1 MIFRYNEAVASVCGS
16 PVKSLFVPYVNK
28 GHLDLKVSGDFNLQ
42 EQIEAESCLCD
53 INYLI
58 ERFNLGDVDALN
70 KRQSFFAD
78 ITAYP
83 GSYREAVDILKE
95 GRSFYDTLSADEKKL
110 YGGFENFM
118 NSDFVSRF
126 ALNGKDV
133 ETHSN
138 DGGDSDEQKQE

>member
-1 MIFRYNEAVASVCGS
+1 MIFRYNSVVPSVCGS
-16 PVKSLFVPYVNK
+16 PVKSLFVPYVHN
-28 GHLDLKVSGDFNLQ
+28 GHLDIKVSGEFNLQ
-42 EQIEAESCLCD
+42 DQIEAESCLCD

-58 ERFNLGDVDALN
+58 DRFNLGDVDALN

-95 GRSFYDTLSADEKKL
+95 GRSFYDSLSSDEKKR

-126 ALNGKDV
+126 ANNFFDV
-133 ETHSN
+133 ELENN
-138 DGGDSDEQKQE
+138 DGGDPDEQKQE

>member
-1 MIFRYNEAVASVCGS
+1 MIFRYTEVVSSVCGS
-16 PVKSLFVPYVNK
+16 PVKSLFVPFVNK
-28 GHLDLKVSGDFNLQ
+28 GHLDIKVSGDFNLQ
-42 EQIEAESCLCD
+42 EQIESESCLCD

-83 GSYREAVDILKE
+83 GSYREALDILKE
-95 GRSFYDTLSADEKKL
+95 GRSFYDTLSADEKKR

-126 ALNGKDV
+126 AYNSSDA
-133 ETHSN
+133 EDITN
-138 DGGDSDEQKQE
+138 DAGDTDEQK

>member
-1 MIFRYNEAVASVCGS
+1 MIFRYNEVISSVCGS
-16 PVKSLFVPYVNK
+16 PVKSLFVPFVNK
-28 GHLDLKVSGDFNLQ
+28 GHLDIKVSGDFNLQ

-95 GRSFYDTLSADEKKL
+95 GRSFYDTLSADEKKR
-110 YGGFENFM
+110 YGSFENFM

-126 ALNGKDV
+126 AHNASDDV
-133 ETHSN
+133 TNSN
-138 DGGDSDEQKQE
+138 VEGYSDEQK

>member
-1 MIFRYNEAVASVCGS
+1 MIFRYNTVVPSVCGS
-16 PVKSLFVPYVNK
+16 PVKYLFVPFVNN
-28 GHLDLKVSGDFNLQ
+28 GHLDIKVSGDFNLQ

-95 GRSFYDTLSADEKKL
+95 GRSFYDTLSSEEKKR

-126 ALNGKDV
+126 A
-133 ETHSN
+133 HSDDDFN
-138 DGGDSDEQKQE
+138 HDGGSDDEQEQE